1 MYNEGIMP
9 AVTYEC
15 KTSKLTKQHENKLKD
30 IHRSMEKAML
40 GLTLEQRSI
49 WIREQR

>member
-15 KTSKLTKQHENKLKD
+15 KTLKLTKQHENKLKD
-30 IHRSMEKAML
+30 THRSMEKAML
-40 GLTLEQRSI
+40 GLTLRYRTEVNMD
-49 WIREQR
+49 